1 LRESVTIL
9 QQLLIKI
16 TIVPVIIG
24 TFHYKKFDIGLRFIY
39 YYLIFL
45 ISRETFQSYLKSAS
59 HINIEHYLY
68 TLLFSFFYSVS
79 FFYWAGLRNIKKIIL
94 IEIPIILFLT
104 FFEIS
109 FIGLDTFRV
118 SILSVFINVLFTLFI
133 VYLINKTLNSREA
146 DKGKK
151 VKLLILIPNLV
162 FYFFFNALDILMIF
176 LYSSKT
182 QEIFISLHVITQML
196 LLGVY
201 FCFSLAF
208 YLKPKNEV
216 YLQ

>member
-1 LRESVTIL
+1 MRQSVPAIL
-9 QQLLIKI
+9 QLHILS
-16 TIVPVIIG
+16 VILPILSG
-24 TFHYKKFDIGLRFIY
+24 LFNYKKLDIGLRYVF
-39 YYLIFL
+39 YYLIFIL
-45 ISRETFQSYLKSAS
+45 VREQFLPYLHSALY
-59 HINIEHYLY
+59 INIESIIYK
-68 TLLFSFFYSVS
+68 LFFIFFYTVA
-79 FFYWAGLRNIKKIIL
+79 FIEWAGIKKIKKL
-94 IEIPIILFLT
+94 IFIELLVIFSLSLLDIFY
-104 FFEIS
+104 
-109 FIGLDTFRV
+109 IGLDTFRV
-118 SILSVFINVLFTLFI
+118 SIFSVVINVSFTLVI

-208 YLKPKNEV
+208 YLKPKKEV

>member
-1 LRESVTIL
+1 M
-9 QQLLIKI
+9 
-16 TIVPVIIG
+16 G

-45 ISRETFQSYLKSAS
+45 IPRETFQPYLKSAS

-133 VYLINKTLNSREA
+133 VYLINKTLNSSHGLNEKR
-146 DKGKK
+146 
-151 VKLLILIPNLV
+151 VKLLILIPNLIYYV
-162 FYFFFNALDILMIF
+162 YFNALDIMMIF

-182 QEIFISLHVITQML
+182 KELFIKLYNVNL
-196 LLGVY
+196 LLLIGLY
-201 FCFSLAF
+201 TCFSLAF
-208 YLKPKNEV
+208 YLKPKKEV

>member
-1 LRESVTIL
+1 VPAIL
-9 QQLLIKI
+9 QLHILS
-16 TIVPVIIG
+16 VILPILSG
-24 TFHYKKFDIGLRFIY
+24 LFNYKKLDIGLRYVF
-39 YYLIFL
+39 YYLIFIL
-45 ISRETFQSYLKSAS
+45 VREQFLPYLHSALY
-59 HINIEHYLY
+59 INIESIIYK
-68 TLLFSFFYSVS
+68 LFFIFFYTVA
-79 FFYWAGLRNIKKIIL
+79 FIEWAGIKKIKKL
-94 IEIPIILFLT
+94 IFIELLVIFSLSLLDIFY
-104 FFEIS
+104 
-109 FIGLDTFRV
+109 IGLDTFRV
-118 SILSVFINVLFTLFI
+118 SIFSVVINVSFTLVI

-208 YLKPKNEV
+208 YLKPKKEV